1 MNNKATRLTSTALSI
16 AAGLGTFALQTG
28 TARAQDAAQQCATS
42 YETAQRERGRGAFLE
57 ATQAAQACSQIECN
71 ALIVQE
77 CIKLLEQF
85 KAETPTM
92 VFSARNGRGEEIAAV
107 KVEIDGKPA
116 ADRIDGLPIAVNP
129 GIHTFRFTTEGEA
142 PVEIKHTARVGDKNR
157 LIEVQIGKPVPVG
170 VGVSP
175 TAPGTAPLAPAPEQ
189 QPSKPVPIATWLLGG
204 VGVVGLGVFGY
215 MRLKASSDY
224 NDLSSSCSP
233 HCNPDDVDK
242 VHTKYQ
248 FSYVGLGVGI
258 AGLGSA
264 ALVYALSRN
273 SSGAPTSEVAVVPTY
288 EGGARAQ
295 WLTRF

>member
-1 MNNKATRLTSTALSI
+1 MKTKATRLTSTAL
-16 AAGLGTFALQTG
+16 AFATGLGAFALQTG
-28 TARAQDAAQQCATS
+28 TAHAQDAAQQCATS

-116 ADRIDGLPIAVNP
+116 ADHIDGLAIPVNP
-129 GIHTFRFTTEGEA
+129 GIHTFRFTAEGEA

-170 VGVSP
+170 TGISAGSASGPV
-175 TAPGTAPLAPAPEQ
+175 APAPEERVN
-189 QPSKPVPIATWLLGG
+189 KPVPIATWLLGG

-264 ALVYALSRN
+264 ALVYAISRN
-273 SSGAPTSEVAVVPTY
+273 SGGTPTSEVAVVPTY

>member
-1 MNNKATRLTSTALSI
+1 MTTKATRLTSTALAI
-16 AAGLGTFALQTG
+16 ATGLGAFALQMG
-28 TARAQDAAQQCATS
+28 TAQAQDAAQQCATS

-129 GIHTFRFTTEGEA
+129 GIHTFRFTAEGEA

-157 LIEVQIGKPVPVG
+157 LVEVQIGKPVPVG
-170 VGVSP
+170 PGVAMNSP
-175 TAPGTAPLAPAPEQ
+175 TAPLAPAQEERV
-189 QPSKPVPIATWLLGG
+189 SKPVPIATWLLGG

-248 FSYVGLGVGI
+248 FSYIGLGVGI

-264 ALVYALSRN
+264 ALVYAISRN
-273 SSGAPTSEVAVVPTY
+273 SGGTPTSEVAVVPTY

>member
-1 MNNKATRLTSTALSI
+1 MNSKAMRLSSTALAI
-16 AAGLGTFALQTG
+16 VTGLGAFALEMG
-28 TARAQDAAQQCATS
+28 TARADEMAQQCANS

-85 KAETPTM
+85 KSETPTL
-92 VFSARNGRGEEIAAV
+92 VFAARNGRGEEIAAV
-107 KVEIDGKPA
+107 RVEIDGKLA
-116 ADRIDGLPIAVNP
+116 TERIDGLPIAVNP
-129 GIHTFRFTTEGEA
+129 GIHAFRFTAEGEA

-157 LIEVQIGKPVPVG
+157 LVEVQIGKPVAVAP
-170 VGVSP
+170 SP
-175 TAPGTAPLAPAPEQ
+175 AAPAPAPLAPVPVPASRA
-189 QPSKPVPIATWLLGG
+189 SKPVPVATWLLGG
-204 VGVVGLGVFGY
+204 VGIVGLGVFGY

-224 NDLSSSCSP
+224 NDLSNSCSP

-273 SSGAPTSEVAVVPTY
+273 ASGSPASEVAVVPTHD
-288 EGGARAQ
+288 GGARAQ